1 MFKDESGGAVRRPG
15 ARSTDCRAK
24 RAGADRSGAESGDE
38 AAESG
43 DEGRESGQVMPL
55 IAVAIVLVGGIALV
69 IGHIGGMLVA
79 HAQARAAADAA
90 ALAGA
95 LDGPAAAAE
104 AAAANGARLLD
115 VTVDDTDTEVKV
127 QVGDAIACLG
137 PAAVSAVLRRPPRSR
152 RLEAD
157 ECAVTPRQIRISPRP
172 TQSDAAHLVHCTA
185 CRVTA
190 LRAPLPRRRNH
201 RLVARAV

>member
-1 MFKDESGGAVRRPG
+1 MCGRARADRSAETRGDESDEVSGAVRRWG

-24 RAGADRSGAESGDE
+24 RAGADRS

-43 DEGRESGQVMPL
+43 DRELGQVTPL
-55 IAVAIVLVGGIALV
+55 IALAILLVGGIALV

-104 AAAANGARLLD
+104 AAVANGARLLE
-115 VTVDDTDTEVKV
+115 VRVDETDTEVKV
-127 QVGDAIACLG
+127 QVGDAIAL
-137 PAAVSAVLRRPPRSR
+137 
-152 RLEAD
+152 
-157 ECAVTPRQIRISPRP
+157 
-172 TQSDAAHLVHCTA
+172 
-185 CRVTA
+185 
-190 LRAPLPRRRNH
+190 
-201 RLVARAV
+201 ARARRGLSRVAAATAFSSSGEKANAP